1 MATTDFQFGEIQ
13 ARADMLM
20 PMPIVRAESKR
31 AAQPRLVTDLA
42 RVVDSTLEDSFPA
55 SDPPS
60 WTASVARPAPA
71 PEALVRVRENP
82 IGRALRWAA
91 ALF

>member
-1 MATTDFQFGEIQ
+1 MAITDFQYGEIQ
-13 ARADMLM
+13 AR
-20 PMPIVRAESKR
+20 RER
-31 AAQPRLVTDLA
+31 DLA
-42 RVVDSTLEDSFPA
+42 RAVDTTLEDSFPA

-71 PEALVRVRENP
+71 PERVIHVGETNP
-82 IGRALRWAA
+82 IRRALRWAA